1 LPHAQHVDRFP
12 RTKSIG
18 VGDCETTIGAEL
30 KVDIN
35 CTIDNPEDTI
45 DNPEDTIDNP
55 EDTIDNPEDTID
67 NPEDTG
73 TLKLTT
79 THDLNSDAD
88 RISGRERKGN
98 RPCPGAF
105 ATGMVLNRGQTLC
118 LQLWI
123 RRKWYSGYLRFL
135 PPGGPV
141 ASADEFKRFAF
152 LQLQSTIL
160 PYRAMK
166 RHRHRAIS
174 PKL

>member
-1 LPHAQHVDRFP
+1 LRHAQHVDRFP

-35 CTIDNPEDTI
+35 C
-45 DNPEDTIDNP
+45 
-55 EDTIDNPEDTID
+55 TIDNPEDTID